1 MRSIRN
7 AKGFTLI
14 ELMIVVVII
23 GILAAVALPKFTGM
37 SKAAK
42 ESEADPI
49 LKEVYTLQQAYY
61 TRFNQYASQAEL
73 ALHGFDTNLSDATV
87 AQNQGRY
94 YFVTIAGVAGT
105 GPAATFCA
113 LADLTTKGA
122 NNNLFKK
129 NMGHMRV
136 ITAGADR
143 TTGNCVT
150 VAG

>member
-1 MRSIRN
+1 MRTIRN

-49 LKEVYTLQQAYY
+49 LKEVYTLQQAFY
-61 TRFNQYASQAEL
+61 TRFNRYAPAAEL
-73 ALHGFDTNLSDATV
+73 AQHGFDANLSDPAV
-87 AQNQGRY
+87 AQTQGRY
-94 YFVTIAGVAGT
+94 YYITIDGVANT
-105 GPAATFCA
+105 GPTATYCA
-113 LADLTTKGA
+113 LAALTDKGTA
-122 NNNLFKK
+122 NNLFLK

-136 ITAGADR
+136 ITTGADR
-143 TTGNCVT
+143 SATNCATTAN
-150 VAG
+150 